1 MPYMPSCLHQQDGTW
16 VYSEMTCWTFR
27 QSSGTGYD
35 IKSSFS
41 SGWCTLASVHP
52 FIQYHDKGIDNKE
65 RNLTDKGYL
74 MCGTC
79 WGATLP
85 VALCPQA
92 SETIG
97 LNSRYFQ
104 HSPTVQYLCKQ
115 GILLRFHGIHLSTFC
130 VLFLAVS
137 VSLLLCC
144 WAFLTYMPNFTTCP
158 ACLLC

>member
-1 MPYMPSCLHQQDGTW
+1 MARWPRVSRLTPLFCR
-16 VYSEMTCWTFR
+16 TFR

-41 SGWCTLASVHP
+41 SGRCTLASVRP
-52 FIQYHDKGIDNKE
+52 FIRYHDKGIDDKE

-74 MCGTC
+74 MCGAR
-79 WGATLP
+79 WGATSP

-104 HSPTVQYLCKQ
+104 QLVDPL
-115 GILLRFHGIHLSTFC
+115 
-130 VLFLAVS
+130 VLQVRQFKSQL
-137 VSLLLCC
+137 
-144 WAFLTYMPNFTTCP
+144 N
-158 ACLLC
+158 